1 MATSRQRA
9 APRIEKE
16 FAMAPTSSK
25 EGATSRSEA
34 VVFWTWISVLAV
46 GLAYMIAIPLS
57 GR

>member
-1 MATSRQRA
+1 
-9 APRIEKE
+9 
-16 FAMAPTSSK
+16 MAPTSSK